1 MNGDNAN
8 AEELD
13 GLSGAQLFSNAN
25 GCSPLRIKHPH
36 LPSRRTFP
44 CAHTRLSPVVTA
56 PQTRTKTTSSSRATL
71 TSELSRSTR
80 ARRRAAILGAA
91 RPARDPRALPSSAPH
106 RARPDAPAHSP
117 ADPPPPSPPLPFLK
131 DFGLAQTKLRAKAAR
146 EQERE
151 RETGTAINEPS
162 GYRWHTRE
170 RSRAPRWVSGS
181 RTKPPEVA
189 AVHEGP
195 LLLGSLY
202 DTCSLHEDGVETVSQ
217 TRPGVAAAG
226 TLATTALT
234 PVTTPG
240 FCSPDF
246 SKLE

>member
-1 MNGDNAN
+1 M
-8 AEELD
+8 
-13 GLSGAQLFSNAN
+13 
-25 GCSPLRIKHPH
+25 GCSWETGTGCPDDLQPPFRHRVPLAWCGHPV
-36 LPSRRTFP
+36 LALELVKLAVRPRSPPRVQLDMTKPPAARRGQLSRRTW
-44 CAHTRLSPVVTA
+44 
-56 PQTRTKTTSSSRATL
+56 
-71 TSELSRSTR
+71 
-80 ARRRAAILGAA
+80 AAAV
-91 RPARDPRALPSSAPH
+91 R
-106 RARPDAPAHSP
+106 
-117 ADPPPPSPPLPFLK
+117 DPPPPSPPTPSPPLPFLK
-131 DFGLAQTKLRAKAAR
+131 DFGLAQTKLRTKAAR